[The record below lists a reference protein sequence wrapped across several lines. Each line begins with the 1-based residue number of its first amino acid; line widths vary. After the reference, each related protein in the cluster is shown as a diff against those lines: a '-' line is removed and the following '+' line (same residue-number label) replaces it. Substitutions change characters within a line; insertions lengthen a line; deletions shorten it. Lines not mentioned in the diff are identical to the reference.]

1 MKEGTGAMAEKI
13 VDAIITNLT
22 DRRGLRDAW
31 DSVDEDI
38 QAECRGAW
46 INLARRVIEAGR

>member
-1 MKEGTGAMAEKI
+1 MAEKI